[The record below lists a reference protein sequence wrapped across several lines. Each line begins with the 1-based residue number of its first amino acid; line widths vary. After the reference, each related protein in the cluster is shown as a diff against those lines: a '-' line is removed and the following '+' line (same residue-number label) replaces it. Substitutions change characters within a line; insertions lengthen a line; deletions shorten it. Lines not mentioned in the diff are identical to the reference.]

1 MTKFDFDKIIDR
13 RNTGSLKWDVNDG
26 ELPMWVA
33 DMDFETAPA
42 VKEAVKKVADL
53 GVYGYKIVPERW
65 FSAIQ
70 NWWKVRHNYVI
81 RKEWLC
87 FCTGVIPAVTSVV
100 KRLSNVGDNVAIFT
114 PVYDI
119 FFHSV
124 ENTGRKVL
132 ECPLV
137 YDGKKYDIDFNDF
150 ENKLK
155 LSDTALLI
163 LCNPHNPVGK
173 IWDKDTLSKIG
184 KLCRKYNVRVISD
197 EIHCDLTMPDTDYVP
212 FASASDVCRDISVT
226 CLSISKT
233 FNAAG
238 LQSAAVFVPNEEMR
252 KLIVRGLNA
261 DEVAEPNAFACEGAV
276 AAFESG
282 GEWLDELRLCIFDNH
297 KILREYVKNNLP
309 ELYVID
315 QNATYLAWVDVSKVT
330 DDAAVL
336 CKHIREKTGLFITA
350 GNQYRGNGKS
360 FVRINVACPKATL
373 LDGLDRL
380 KKGVGSFN

>member
-1 MTKFDFDKIIDR
+1 MTKFDFDKIVDR
-13 RNTGSLKWDVNDG
+13 RNTGSLKWDVSDG

-42 VKEAVKKVADL
+42 VKEAVKRVADL

-70 NWWKVRHNYVI
+70 NWWKVRHNFI
-81 RKEWLC
+81 IEKSWLC

-100 KRLSNVGDNVAIFT
+100 KRFSKVGDNVVLFT

-124 ENTGRKVL
+124 ENTGRKVF
-132 ECPLV
+132 ECPLS
-137 YDGKKYDIDFNDF
+137 YDGKKYDIDFEDF

-155 LSDTALLI
+155 LSNTTLLI
-163 LCNPHNPVGK
+163 FCNPHNPVGK

-184 KLCRKYNVRVISD
+184 ELCRKHNVRVISD
-197 EIHCDLTMPDTDYVP
+197 EIHCDLTMPGTDYVP

-226 CLSISKT
+226 CVSISKT

-252 KLIVRGLNA
+252 NIVVRGLNA

-282 GEWLDELRLCIFDNH
+282 GEWVDELRQYVFDNY
-297 KILREYVKNNLP
+297 KILQEYVKNNIP
-309 ELYVID
+309 ELYVIEK
-315 QNATYLAWVDVSKVT
+315 NATYLVWVDVSKVT

-350 GNQYRGNGKS
+350 GDQYRGNGKS

-380 KKGVGSFN
+380 KKGVESFN